1 MNFWLDLFTSTTWDE
16 FKQGGARLSGFRAS
30 QKKNGAKNQAG
41 RRTSQ
46 VPSSLNFWIKI
57 AEYFSA

>member
-30 QKKNGAKNQAG
+30 QKKMVQKIKPGDEPRKFPQA
-41 RRTSQ
+41 
-46 VPSSLNFWIKI
+46 
-57 AEYFSA
+57 

>member
-30 QKKNGAKNQAG
+30 QKKNVAKKSSRETNLA
-41 RRTSQ
+41 
-46 VPSSLNFWIKI
+46 SSLKPEFLDKNC
-57 AEYFSA
+57 